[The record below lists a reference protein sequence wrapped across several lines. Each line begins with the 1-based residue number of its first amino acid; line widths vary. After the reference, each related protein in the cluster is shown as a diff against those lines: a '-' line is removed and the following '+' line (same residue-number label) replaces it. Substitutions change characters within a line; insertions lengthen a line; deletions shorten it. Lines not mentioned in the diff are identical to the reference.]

1 MATLKFPPLK
11 AEQVE
16 CRVGTVGSNGF
27 SVLLYKN
34 ARTDMD
40 ILDEVVGP
48 ESWQNEF
55 FDAGGKLF
63 CRLSIKVGGEW
74 ISKSDCGVEG
84 TVGEEKSQASDAR
97 KRAGFAWGIGRELYN
112 APFIWLNAQTT
123 RDNNGHYRL
132 NEYPRLAVTGFKSDG
147 KNVLSLEITDMKTK
161 AVVFRHGDALKKARK
176 DARPEGQAP
185 APAAKAEAPIMTATF
200 DDAKAPAPAPSPA
213 PAATNAKPG
222 VMTKEQFRERWNSN
236 AQGGG
241 ITFDDI
247 ADCAKAW
254 GVCSSPR
261 VLPINMVTD
270 LVLEAAGCS
279 FPEPDPEKDTAP
291 AIDDSLAIALD
302 DLKKARSRAEIQ
314 AVHNQYKS
322 VYGEYGSN
330 RNEEYIKAL
339 YEQCKKYPKTVN
351 TK

>member
-1 MATLKFPPLK
+1 MDKLKFPPLK

-48 ESWQNEF
+48 ENWQNEF

-63 CRLSIKVGGEW
+63 CRLGIRVGNDW
-74 ISKSDCGVEG
+74 IWKADCGVEG
-84 TVGEEKSQASDAR
+84 NVGEEKSQASDAR

-123 RDNNGHYRL
+123 RDNNGRYRL

-161 AVVFRHGDALKKARK
+161 TVVFRHGDALRKARK
-176 DARPEGQAP
+176 EARPEGQAP
-185 APAAKAEAPIMTATF
+185 AATSKAEAPIMTATF
-200 DDAKAPAPAPSPA
+200 DDAPAPAE
-213 PAATNAKPG
+213 TKAKPA

-279 FPEPDPEKDTAP
+279 FPEPDPEKDTEPSP
-291 AIDDSLAIALD
+291 ALDDSLAIALD
-302 DLKKARSRAEIQ
+302 NLKKARNRAEVQ

-330 RNEEYIKAL
+330 RSEEYIKTL
-339 YEQCKKYPKTVN
+339 YAQCKKYPKPVN